1 MTTFAFSE
9 GTAWAFPTIPFAK
22 KRMQTDAEARD
33 SVDGEKAQE
42 SPLFPQTDKAD

>member
-9 GTAWAFPTIPFAK
+9 GTAWAFPTIHFAK
-22 KRMQTDAEARD
+22 KRMQTDAETRD